1 MFQSSNPIGK
11 GHVIMLKSSN
21 PIGKGHVILEKIP
34 IASS

>member
-11 GHVIMLKSSN
+11 GHVIMFKSSN
-21 PIGKGHVILEKIP
+21 LVGNGHVILEKIP